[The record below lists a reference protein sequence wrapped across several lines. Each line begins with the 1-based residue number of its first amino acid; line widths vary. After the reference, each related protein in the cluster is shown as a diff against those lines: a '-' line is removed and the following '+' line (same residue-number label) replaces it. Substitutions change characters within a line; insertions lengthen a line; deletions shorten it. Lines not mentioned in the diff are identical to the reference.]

1 MIIRTADIT
10 DLDDIAAIEAAC
22 FPPAEAAAR
31 DEFKERLTY
40 YGNHFWLMFEGGNV
54 TRHKEWQK
62 SA

>member
-1 MIIRTADIT
+1 MIIRTADIM

-40 YGNHFWLMFEGGNV
+40 YGRTGSDLKTDSGIGD
-54 TRHKEWQK
+54 RGCL
-62 SA
+62 